1 MKDKIAAMATTPVT
15 AKRFA
20 DPMLMIGLST
30 ALIMVLKTSF
40 DIERDKSGKWK
51 IQIKSKAADKSVIEA
66 FVKKLLSWIP
76 SGPFG
81 K

>member
-1 MKDKIAAMATTPVT
+1 M
-15 AKRFA
+15 
-20 DPMLMIGLST
+20 
-30 ALIMVLKTSF
+30 
-40 DIERDKSGKWK
+40 K
-51 IQIKSKAADKSVIEA
+51 IQNLDDATAIRVLGTIVKHEFGTAPTSVIEE